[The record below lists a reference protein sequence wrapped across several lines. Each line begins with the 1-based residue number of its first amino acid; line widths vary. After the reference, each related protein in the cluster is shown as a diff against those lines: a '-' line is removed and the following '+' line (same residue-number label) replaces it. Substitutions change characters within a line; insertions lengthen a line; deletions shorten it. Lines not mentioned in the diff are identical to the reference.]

1 MRWGQLVTCGR
12 LLIRPSGGISKATGR
27 LPIGRRLPT
36 CPTLL
41 FLFICI
47 NASAAPRLFYS
58 KFFKGSVPEY
68 VSITVE
74 HNGDVV
80 YQEAKTDDNPIKLHL
95 SEAEVQELFALADK
109 LDHFQ
114 RPVESG
120 LKVANM
126 GTKIFRF
133 EDGAE
138 KHEVEFNYSADVQ
151 AQAMWDWFEKIGES
165 ERNLINLERAVR
177 YDKLGVN
184 DALLLLQISY
194 DHKRLVAP
202 EQFLPLLDRVAKN
215 ESFVHIARERAAG
228 LAETFRKPA
237 SPSQEKTQLL

>member
-1 MRWGQLVTCGR
+1 MRFYSRCALLVF
-12 LLIRPSGGISKATGR
+12 ISS
-27 LPIGRRLPT
+27 
-36 CPTLL
+36 TLM
-41 FLFICI
+41 
-47 NASAAPRLFYS
+47 SAAPRLFYS

-68 VSITVE
+68 VSIVVE
-74 HNGDVV
+74 RNGDVI
-80 YQEAKTDDNPIKLHL
+80 YQEAPKDDNPIKLHL
-95 SEAEVQELFALADK
+95 ADADVQELFSLADK

-138 KHEVEFNYSADVQ
+138 KHEVEFNYSADLQ
-151 AQAMWDWFEKIGES
+151 AQAMWDWFERIAES

-177 YDKLGVN
+177 YDKLGAN
-184 DALLLLQISY
+184 DALLLLQICY
-194 DHKRLVAP
+194 EHKRLVAP

-215 ESFVHIARERAAG
+215 ETFVHMARERAAG
-228 LAETFRKPA
+228 LAETFRKA
-237 SPSQEKTQLL
+237 SAPPPEKTQL

>member
-1 MRWGQLVTCGR
+1 MSKLQGQARWPVGLC
-12 LLIRPSGGISKATGR
+12 
-27 LPIGRRLPT
+27 
-36 CPTLL
+36 L
-41 FLFICI
+41 FLISSQLL
-47 NASAAPRLFYS
+47 SAAPRLFYS

-74 HNGDVV
+74 RNGDAV
-80 YQEAKTDDNPIKLHL
+80 YQEAKTGDNPIKLHL
-95 SEAEVQELFALADK
+95 TDGEVQELFALSDK
-109 LDHFQ
+109 LDRFQ
-114 RPVESG
+114 RPLESG

-126 GTKIFRF
+126 GVKTFRF

-138 KHEVEFNYSADVQ
+138 KHEVEFNYSSDLP
-151 AQAMWDWFEKIGES
+151 AQALWDWFERIGES

-194 DHKRLVAP
+194 EHKRLVAP

-215 ESFVHIARERAAG
+215 DSFVHMARERAAG
-228 LAETFRKPA
+228 LAESFRKPSA
-237 SPSQEKTQLL
+237 PPPEKTQL